1 MKNINPLTKDDA
13 VMDQAGSTQL
23 AKSLGDLKT
32 ELNDEMNNQ
41 SEMLTDLTNHIQV
54 NNYFIT
60 LFLIIL
66 YVNI

>member
-1 MKNINPLTKDDA
+1 
-13 VMDQAGSTQL
+13 MDQAGSTQL

-54 NNYFIT
+54 NNCFIT
-60 LFLIIL
+60 LFLVIL
-66 YVNI
+66 YVSI